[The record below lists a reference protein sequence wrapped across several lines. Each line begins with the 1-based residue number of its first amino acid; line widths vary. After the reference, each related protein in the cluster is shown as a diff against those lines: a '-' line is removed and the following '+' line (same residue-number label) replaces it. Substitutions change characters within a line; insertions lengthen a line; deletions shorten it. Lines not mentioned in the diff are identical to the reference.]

1 LCENKAKEANIRTA
15 RLPIQTYL
23 ANFPTRKVLTVN
35 QVFEIL
41 IKWVETRDWEVALN
55 HVMPERK
62 FYAGRKHGK
71 LKVSTDGDKEEE
83 STDQKKTD

>member
-1 LCENKAKEANIRTA
+1 
-15 RLPIQTYL
+15 
-23 ANFPTRKVLTVN
+23 
-35 QVFEIL
+35 
-41 IKWVETRDWEVALN
+41 
-55 HVMPERK
+55 MPERK